1 MAACEGA
8 SNERVVQYILD
19 SFSGDH
25 AAFEKYINLRDNVR
39 TSQFLL
45 FLLVL
50 CSKAILRLCSLHL
63 QTE

>member
-25 AAFEKYINLRDNVR
+25 AAFEKYINLRDNVID
-39 TSQFLL
+39 TLAQVLL
-45 FLLVL
+45 SV
-50 CSKAILRLCSLHL
+50 
-63 QTE
+63 